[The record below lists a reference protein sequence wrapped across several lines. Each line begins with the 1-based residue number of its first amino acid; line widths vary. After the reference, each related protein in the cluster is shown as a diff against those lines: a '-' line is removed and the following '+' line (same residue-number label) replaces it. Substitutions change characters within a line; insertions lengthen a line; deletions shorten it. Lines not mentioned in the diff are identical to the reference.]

1 MVDQYLQTIQEVMK
15 HIAILNDDYTKMSI
29 DIAVLKNQVSEI
41 IWWFRAIAGAFI
53 VMMISQFWQII
64 LLRKNDKK

>member
-53 VMMISQFWQII
+53 VMMISQLWQII

>member
-1 MVDQYLQTIQEVMK
+1 VVDQYLQTIQEVMK
-15 HIAILNDDYTKMSI
+15 HIAVLNDDYTKMSI